1 METDPTRPG
10 LAEPAHRA
18 LAAVLDCL
26 VPPSPDQGLP
36 GAGELG
42 LVRYVEEKLGDGV
55 TALLPGLAALDAQAR
70 ARGAEA
76 FVALDADERI
86 AALEALDRDDPG
98 FVPGLVFHTYAG
110 YYQSAVVLEA
120 LGMEGRPPH
129 PKGYTIGPDDPR
141 LLEPVRRR
149 AAKLY
154 REP

>member
-1 METDPTRPG
+1 METDSTRSG
-10 LAEPAHRA
+10 LDEPARSA

-26 VPPSPDQGLP
+26 VPPSPDRRLP

-70 ARGAEA
+70 AHGAEA
-76 FVALDADERI
+76 FVALDADARR
-86 AALEALDRDDPG
+86 AALEALDRDDRG
-98 FVPGLVFHTYAG
+98 FVPGLVFHAYAG

-129 PKGYTIGPDDPR
+129 PKGYTIGPDDPE

-149 AAKLY
+149 GGKLY
-154 REP
+154 REA